1 VTGKRRN
8 LGANWAH
15 GQSGRH
21 NSLQA
26 QKGKIMF
33 QNDFSRLTA
42 TQVFAANRAAS
53 PVGTGLLASTMV
65 ETARGWIRA
74 ENLRFGD
81 AIYTVDGGL
90 APVLGLDRQWIAPQP
105 DVHTVLVPG
114 GTLDNDDDL
123 LLLSGQMLLLDTMGD
138 RMLPD
143 AALVLIPATALIG
156 WRGCTRG
163 PLAKKTEVIT
173 PLFAAEEIVY
183 ANAGAM
189 LRCPSVTEGAN
200 SAIAT
205 DFTRL
210 DLRAAWALLARLDGG
225 PAGGVAKAA

>member
-1 VTGKRRN
+1 
-8 LGANWAH
+8 
-15 GQSGRH
+15 
-21 NSLQA
+21 
-26 QKGKIMF
+26 MF

-42 TQVFAANRAAS
+42 TPVFAANR
-53 PVGTGLLASTMV
+53 PVVPLGTGLLASTMV
-65 ETARGWIRA
+65 ETARGWVRA
-74 ENLRFGD
+74 ETLRLGD

-90 APVLGLDRQWIAPQP
+90 APVLGLDRQSMAPQP
-105 DVHTVLVPG
+105 DVHTVIVPG

-123 LLLSGQMLLLDTMGD
+123 LLLSGQMLLLDTLGD

-156 WRGCTRG
+156 WRGCTRAALG
-163 PLAKKTEVIT
+163 RRTEVIT

-189 LRCPSVTEGAN
+189 LRCPSVTEGAHA
-200 SAIAT
+200 AIRT

-225 PAGGVAKAA
+225 PAGGVGSAMVRAA